1 MLNTKEFETLC
12 LFERSTLPVPV
23 PDSCPVDILKAL
35 KSRGMLSVNINF
47 DTACISD
54 SGRVALA
61 DYRAF
66 KKHFLWNRALSI
78 SALVVSFGSLIV
90 SVLSLLQR

>member
-35 KSRGMLSVNINF
+35 KSRGMLSVNING

-54 SGRVALA
+54 AGRIALA
-61 DYRAF
+61 DYRA
-66 KKHFLWNRALSI
+66 KHSLERRYAVRYWITTAISI
-78 SALVVSFGSLIV
+78 LALIV
-90 SVLSLLQR
+90 SFAALFK